1 MARGERQEIAAF
13 KAAKVYYN
21 DNNMEHF
28 GGMNNTAPDL
38 LRSNGEIIEV
48 KADKA
53 QCGQFTDNTAE
64 NYKFSTEVMDLF
76 PKNKKNNMK
85 VSGPICTEWV
95 KNYYLQNKKVSAFA
109 IVDENYQT
117 IFYTPEEFFA
127 NFVFTC
133 TYRCKAS
140 GTTTNTPK
148 WCWKYIPAEWNC
160 EYDGKYMV
168 AKNKSAINQTI
179 KVINTQ
185 GQEKRM
191 WVNDEGR
198 VKIKSETA
206 SPTYIFS
213 LKRK

>member
-1 MARGERQEIAAF
+1 MIRGEHQEKVAF
-13 KAAKVYYN
+13 EAAKIYYN
-21 DNNMEHF
+21 DSNIEHF
-28 GGMNNTAPDL
+28 GGMNNKTPDL

-53 QCGQFTDNTAE
+53 QCGQFTNKTAGK
-64 NYKFSTEVMDLF
+64 YKFSVEVMNLF

-85 VSGPICTEWV
+85 VSEPICAEWV
-95 KNYYLQNKKVSAFA
+95 KNYYLQHKKVSVFA
-109 IVDENYQT
+109 VVDKNDQT
-117 IFYTPEEFFA
+117 IFYTPEEFFE

-133 TYRCKAS
+133 TYRHKPS

-148 WCWKYIPAEWNC
+148 WCWKYIPAEWEC

-168 AKNKSAINQTI
+168 ARNKSAINQSI
-179 KVINTQ
+179 KVVNTQ

-213 LKRK
+213 FKRK